1 MDARPGVSLAEV
13 MVATVLLAVG
23 VTGCVA
29 ALLGAARL
37 RLESSAREDVV
48 DAVDR
53 RLSWFESDGCGDA
66 DTVVVAVGDVDERWI
81 VSRTDSSARLDGR
94 ALRRLASRTIRLP
107 LRAQRECR

>member
-1 MDARPGVSLAEV
+1 MDARRGVSLAEV

-23 VTGCVA
+23 VSGCVA

-53 RLSWFESDGCGDA
+53 RLGWFEAAGCGSG
-66 DTVVVAVGDVDERWI
+66 DTVIVTLGEIEGRWM
-81 VSRTDSSARLDGR
+81 VTRTDSSALLDGR
-94 ALRRLASRTIRLP
+94 EQRRLASRVIRFP
-107 LRAQRECR
+107 LRTQRECR